1 MSYRYTDTDKWNDK
15 WFRGLK
21 QLEMLL
27 FNYLCDNCDIA
38 GFIEADFDK
47 WAFDLH
53 SSADTIKGACKGLQ
67 RGLIFSND
75 SECVFVKNF
84 LKHQK
89 NLPLNEN
96 NKSHIGILRRFD
108 KYSQTFDIK
117 DINEFMQGAC
127 KGLQSPTGNGI
138 GNGIGNVLMWRDD
151 FEIYLSELNA
161 VYNNLILDQKFIKE
175 QEEFNPGVDIVLS
188 LKKAVTNFWGKPA
201 GWKHKK
207 KTRQVEND
215 WKATLTSAIDK
226 NKVWKPKSI
235 QQEQRPNTVTMPKI

>member
-38 GFIEADFDK
+38 GFIETDFEK

-53 SSADTIKGACKGLQ
+53 SSVDTIKGASKGLQ

-75 SECVFVKNF
+75 GECVFIKNF

-96 NKSHIGILRRFD
+96 NKSHIGILRRFE
-108 KYSQTFDIK
+108 KYSQSFDIK
-117 DINEFMQGAC
+117 DIKEFIQGAS

-138 GNGIGNVLMWRDD
+138 GNGIGKCITWREN
-151 FEIYLSELNA
+151 FEIYLSELNT
-161 VYNNLILDQKFIKE
+161 VYNMLILDKTFLKE
-175 QEEFNPGVDIVLS
+175 QEEFNPGIDIVLS
-188 LKKAVTNFWGKPA
+188 LKKAVTNFWGKEA

-207 KTRQVEND
+207 KGKQKEND
-215 WKATLTSAIDK
+215 WKSTLTSAIDK
-226 NKVWKPKSI
+226 NKVWKQTQKQSD
-235 QQEQRPNTVTMPKI
+235 QKPNTVTLTY